1 MSGCT
6 MKNTVPLPFDTR
18 GHRRVS
24 SAPHS
29 RKRTSASG
37 YIRLAT
43 SVRAVGEK

>member
-1 MSGCT
+1 

-37 YIRLAT
+37 YIHLAT